1 MPKALIALHFQN
13 DICHRDGKVPFSLDR
28 DGGDPKVFL
37 ETSRSL
43 IKTARE
49 KGWTIIHIHI
59 AFAGDYSDLLRNCRQ
74 FKAVAEVGAVKRGS
88 WGAAAMEGFEPE
100 ESDIALVHSCN
111 NGFHGT
117 GLDGVLRGRGI
128 DTVAVMGLATQFSV
142 EHTVRHAA
150 DLGYFVTV
158 VRDCCVSANAA
169 AHAASLDVM
178 SYLADIADRDDLEF

>member
-28 DGGDPKVFL
+28 EAGEPTAFL
-37 ETSRSL
+37 ETSRVL
-43 IKTARE
+43 IETARE
-49 KGWTIIHIHI
+49 KGWAIVHIHI
-59 AFAGDYSDLLRNCRQ
+59 AFAADYSDLPRNCRQ

-88 WGAAAMEGFEPE
+88 WGAAAMEGFEP
-100 ESDIALVHSCN
+100 DAGDVALVHSCN

-117 GLDGVLRGRGI
+117 GLDDVLRGRGI
-128 DTVAVMGLATQFSV
+128 DMIAVMGLATQFSV

-158 VRDCCVSANAA
+158 VRDCCASANAA

-178 SYLADIADRDDLEF
+178 SYLADIADSRDLEF